1 MRRSRIALVIIMGGA
16 VALAACQAASGRLE
30 AEKANCPSAGSLSIK
45 GEEREWNNVKAQ
57 ASFVSAEDLAQIL
70 AQYPAAGSPAQESPS
85 AQSLEA
91 AQASPSIQAVQSAKT
106 GQLTETGGRS
116 GRLQGKRIVAGVLPH
131 HLVAGTMIMELLEHV
146 AAQEPEVLVLIG
158 PNHYNQGGRIITGLA
173 DWQTP
178 LGLVKTEKSL
188 VCSLLEQREVVRDE
202 KILGKEHSVGNL
214 MPLIKHF
221 LPATPVV
228 PVILHYGVSLTEV
241 DQLLDRL
248 QAALQDKRA
257 VLLASVDFSHYLT
270 REEAQEK
277 DRFTL
282 QVMRDF
288 DYATLFRLDNA
299 YLDSP
304 ASLAGALRWAERA
317 GIKNFHIL
325 GNTNSG
331 VLFRDDKMATTS
343 YFNLLFFETYL
354 GHK

>member
-1 MRRSRIALVIIMGGA
+1 MRRSRIALVIIMAGA

-30 AEKANCPSAGSLSIK
+30 AEKANCPSAGSLPIK

-178 LGLVKTEKSL
+178 LGLVKTEKAL
-188 VCSLLEQREVVRDE
+188 CSCWSSGKWSDE

-221 LPATPVV
+221 LPATVV

-257 VLLASVDFSHYLT
+257 VCSLPSIFPLPDPGRSPG
-270 REEAQEK
+270 K